1 MKIDGKNKAKAT
13 LIVMMLLLSM
23 VVILTTLPT
32 VGAAPTVI
40 DVENN
45 YSGICGEQIWINATG
60 FGIQQ
65 YVWVNF
71 SYDAAGTS
79 WPDDYLKKARTD
91 PFGDL
96 NTTFYVPWR
105 ASTGQYVIN
114 LTQITNTS
122 NTTECNFTITDI
134 YKVETD
140 PSTILWD
147 DTEPQDFTISV
158 YNWTGNTYTLLKKN
172 IRYTFWEPDF
182 GKAVVNNTMNIG
194 TIETD
199 AYFNW
204 SSDGTLS
211 GNREANYT
219 LNITSF
225 DAPFTVFASVWVPVR
240 FDMRDLTPTTAV
252 YGQDITFI
260 GYLYDG
266 GDDPVIGLEYVQI
279 LSPTKHTYYS
289 PVTTTSKGKF
299 TFGIDCN
306 ESGTWYVGTWVTGT
320 GTRPTDTETTKGLA
334 DFISYGTLE
343 VVSAEGTITVD
354 PDETTYGFDIELEIY
369 CEDANGDPIPDGAHV
384 YVTGVETD
392 IAGHTNIAK
401 NYTELQTIDNPMGTV
416 NGWLNVSLE
425 DEFKFNESGT
435 ATFWLYYNG
444 TYEYYE
450 DHEDELP
457 LVTASTHVDV
467 ESPGPMNVFVDYD
480 AEAVQIDDMYTDVP
494 APWTDENNWWN
505 LSFPLNVTVYGK
517 TDATMMNAS
526 ITVSGCGLDL
536 EFEETEQPPDG
547 YQYYIS
553 PRNGGVLTVTV
564 TNGTKGYSII
574 EDVEIVGLVSNAVT
588 SIGDNKEITVDT
600 EEMITFTVDDAYWAE
615 VHVNLFADDWTHIE
629 ELNMTEGD
637 NTDGNGNDGIYEF
650 MPDTSTLGHIVLAAM
665 AGYGDNRF
673 YTYDIVDIVPEHDLV
688 IEITTPEAGNLTL
701 TAGLEYDIIVDIYN
715 LTGAEITVDTD
726 WVIWELLDE
735 NNTEIEG
742 QTGSFDYVSGN
753 TWQIENKIFTE
764 PGTLRITAAAF
775 EGKHDGNNSD
785 MSVGLA
791 VFEYMPSGLSIG
803 INLEDVG
810 VDIIAYDAV
819 GDLLTEED
827 FIMDQTD
834 ATDTTLAGNSS
845 GTLYTDEYG
854 ETTIWFSSVGNE
866 IGSFCALLGSEEV
879 NTSGELEIDWPIFT
893 VDPQIIYVG
902 YMAEIY
908 IKAEDPDGIPI
919 KGVNLTLT
927 PSVPAITGGAIP
939 DPVATGEDGWVPEPI
954 SIEPSASGT
963 LNVTIAY
970 DIGYV
975 NGQLNWTSLLTDTVV
990 SVTAKKPMEISVS
1003 SYSVY
1008 EGDTLTVTV
1017 TSANIPLSGADVKFG
1032 QQTQQTGSDGTV
1044 DFVVPDPYSDSTTWT
1059 VIASKTGYI
1068 TPTAIPITVMTV
1080 YDIVITTPT
1089 HVYAGET
1096 FTVTISAKG
1105 SVLVG
1110 VEVVLD
1116 NGAQTA
1122 KTDSNGRASFKAGS
1136 KGATHTI
1143 TAEFGNYEPGSA
1155 TVTVEEKKT
1164 PGFELLTLI
1173 IAIGVAFIL
1182 LRRRRN

>member
-1 MKIDGKNKAKAT
+1 MKKDGKNKANAT
-13 LIVMMLLLSM
+13 LVVMMLVLSM
-23 VVILTTLPT
+23 LIVLTTLPT
-32 VGAAPTVI
+32 VGAAPTI
-40 DVENN
+40 NGVENN
-45 YSGICGEQIWINATG
+45 YSGISGEQIWINASG

-105 ASTGQYVIN
+105 SLPGQYVIR
-114 LTQITNTS
+114 LTQITDTA
-122 NTTECNFTITDI
+122 NTTECNFTITSI

-147 DTEPQDFTISV
+147 DTEPQEFTISV
-158 YNWTGNTYTLLKKN
+158 YNWTGSSYTLLMKN
-172 IRYTFWEPDF
+172 IRYTFWEPDLVH
-182 GKAVVNNTMNIG
+182 AVVNNTMNIG

-199 AYFNW
+199 AHFNW
-204 SSDGTLS
+204 TSAG

-219 LNITSF
+219 LEITTPES
-225 DAPFTVFASVWVPVR
+225 PFTVLATVWVPVR
-240 FDMRDLTPTTAV
+240 FEMRDLTPTTAV

-266 GDDPVIGLEYVQI
+266 GDDPVQGLQYVQI
-279 LSPTKHTYYS
+279 LSPTKHTYYD
-289 PVTTTSKGKF
+289 PVTTTSLGKF

-306 ESGTWYVGTWVTGT
+306 ESGTWYVGTWVNDP
-320 GTRPTDTETTKGLA
+320 TRPTDDETTKGEQY
-334 DFISYGTLE
+334 FISYGTLE
-343 VVSAEGTITVD
+343 VGSAEGTITVD
-354 PDETTYGFDIELEIY
+354 PDETTYGFDIELNIY
-369 CEDANGDPIPDGAHV
+369 CEDANGDPIPDGAYV
-384 YVTGVETD
+384 YVTGIETE
-392 IAGHTNIAK
+392 ISNYTNIAK
-401 NYTELQTIDNPMGTV
+401 NYTELITIANPTGTD
-416 NGWLNVSLE
+416 NGWLNVSLD

-435 ATFWLYYNG
+435 ATFWLYYNQNWS
-444 TYEYYE
+444 YYE

-467 ESPGPMNVFVDYD
+467 GSPGPMNVFVDYD
-480 AEAVQIDDMYTDVP
+480 AEAVQIDDELTVPP
-494 APWTDENNWWN
+494 APWPDDDNWWN

-526 ITVSGCGLDL
+526 IIVSGCGLDL
-536 EFEETEQPPDG
+536 EFEETDQPADG

-553 PRNGGVLTVTV
+553 PRNGGVLTITV
-564 TNGTKGYSII
+564 TNDTKGYSVT
-574 EDVEIVGLVSNAVT
+574 EDVEITGLVSNAIT

-615 VHVNLFADDWTHIE
+615 VHVNLFADDWAWIE

-688 IEITTPEAGNLTL
+688 INITTPDAGNLTL

-715 LTGAEITVDTD
+715 LTGAEITTDGD

-735 NNTEIEG
+735 NNTEIED
-742 QTGSFDYVSGN
+742 QIGSFEYVSGN
-753 TWQIENKIFTE
+753 TWQIVDQIFNE
-764 PGTLRITAAAF
+764 SGTLRITAAAF

-785 MSVGLA
+785 ITVGLA

-803 INLEDVG
+803 INLEDVS
-810 VDIIAYDAV
+810 VDIVAYDAA

-827 FIMDQTD
+827 FVMDWTD
-834 ATDTTLAGNSS
+834 ANGTELAGNSS
-845 GTLYTDEYG
+845 STLYTDEYG
-854 ETTIWFSSVGNE
+854 EATIWFKNVGNC
-866 IGSFCALLGSEEV
+866 IGSFCALLGSDLV
-879 NTSGELEIDWPIFT
+879 NTSGELDIGWPIFT
-893 VDPQIIYVG
+893 VNPTIIYVG
-902 YMAEIY
+902 YMSEIN
-908 IKAEDPDGIPI
+908 IKAEDQDGNPVE
-919 KGVNLTLT
+919 GVNLTLY
-927 PSVPAITGGAIP
+927 PSNENTLGGTIP
-939 DPVATGEDGWVPEPI
+939 DPIATGEDGWLVEPL
-954 SIEPSASGT
+954 SLQPLAVGL
-963 LNVTIAY
+963 LNITIAHNISY
-970 DIGYV
+970 TAT
-975 NGQLNWTSLLTDTVV
+975 GQLTWDPLLTDTVIKV
-990 SVTAKKPMEISVS
+990 QAIKPMEMSPS

-1017 TSANIPLSGADVKFG
+1017 TSNNVALGGADVKFG
-1032 QQTQQTGSDGTV
+1032 DVTKQTGSDGTV
-1044 DFVVPDPYSDSTTWT
+1044 DFIVPDPQADSTTWT
-1059 VIASKTGYI
+1059 LKASKVGYI
-1068 TPTAIPITVMTV
+1068 TQQLPITVMTV
-1080 YDIVITTPT
+1080 YDVIITAPE
-1089 HVYAGET
+1089 HVYAGER
-1096 FTVTISAKG
+1096 FTVTVSAKG

-1110 VEVVLD
+1110 IAVMLD
-1116 NGAQTA
+1116 DGAQIAMTGSDG
-1122 KTDSNGRASFKAGS
+1122 KASFKASSNVGT
-1136 KGATHTI
+1136 THTI
-1143 TAEFGNYEPGSA
+1143 TAEFGNYDPGSA